1 MTAKDRQSMI
11 RSMVQRLADKLK
23 DNPNDVDGWLRLAR
37 SYSVLKQS
45 ESAINAYSQAAKI
58 APNRIDIQLNFARA
72 LFPAGTPETEI
83 PSRLKPVI
91 ENILKLDP
99 NHPEATF
106 YRGMI
111 AKAEGD
117 YSLAHELWTRLLQVM
132 GPNAP
137 ARKSIEKQIN
147 SLKMQK

>member
-11 RSMVQRLADKLK
+11 QSMVQRLADKLK
-23 DNPNDVDGWLRLAR
+23 DDPNDVDGWLRLAR

-45 ESAINAYSQAAKI
+45 KKAVNAYSQAAKI

-91 ENILKLDP
+91 ENILKLEP
-99 NHPEATF
+99 NHPEAIF

-111 AKAEGD
+111 AKAEGN
-117 YSLAHELWTRLLQVM
+117 YLLADELWTRLLETM

-137 ARKSIEKQIN
+137 ARKSIETQIN
-147 SLKMQK
+147 SLKTRK